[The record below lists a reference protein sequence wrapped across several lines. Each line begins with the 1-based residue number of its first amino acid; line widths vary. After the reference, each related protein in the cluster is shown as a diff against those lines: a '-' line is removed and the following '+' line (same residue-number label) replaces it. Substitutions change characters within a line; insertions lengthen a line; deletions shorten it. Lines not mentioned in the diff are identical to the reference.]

1 MWINHSDSICY
12 CDEWARA
19 HSLITEQHGMWN
31 WANFCQFLFS
41 KGSLIQ
47 RDLWQVL
54 WRSCWKNRVSGK
66 LGTSYLSRQ
75 VSLLRINKF
84 LRVERGVTGR
94 TSAGLHCFK
103 GHTRFPALEV
113 VLQFASSPFSF
124 SFFFSC
130 FFSFWLFD
138 EFLSSH
144 YPLLM
149 AGVLL
154 LLFFN
159 SIQSESAFILHYKI
173 TSECPCFFF
182 LFFFR
187 LTSLSP
193 IVMKEFIGN
202 V

>member
-1 MWINHSDSICY
+1 MELNVNKPFSFHLLLRRMGSSTFIDHWTAWNVK
-12 CDEWARA
+12 R
-19 HSLITEQHGMWN
+19 SL
-31 WANFCQFLFS
+31 FLFS

-75 VSLLRINKF
+75 VSLLRRNKF

-103 GHTRFPALEV
+103 GHTRFPAPEV

-130 FFSFWLFD
+130 FFSFYIFNKS
-138 EFLSSH
+138 LSSH
-144 YPLLM
+144 YPL

-173 TSECPCFFF
+173 TSECPCFFSS
-182 LFFFR
+182 FF
-187 LTSLSP
+187 SD
-193 IVMKEFIGN
+193 
-202 V
+202 

>member
-1 MWINHSDSICY
+1 MWINHSHSICY

-31 WANFCQFLFS
+31 WANFCQFLLS

-75 VSLLRINKF
+75 VSLLRRNKF

-113 VLQFASSPFSF
+113 VHQFASSPFSF
-124 SFFFSC
+124 SFFFCC

-159 SIQSESAFILHYKI
+159 SIQSESAFILRYKI

-182 LFFFR
+182 LSFF
-187 LTSLSP
+187 SD
-193 IVMKEFIGN
+193 
-202 V
+202 